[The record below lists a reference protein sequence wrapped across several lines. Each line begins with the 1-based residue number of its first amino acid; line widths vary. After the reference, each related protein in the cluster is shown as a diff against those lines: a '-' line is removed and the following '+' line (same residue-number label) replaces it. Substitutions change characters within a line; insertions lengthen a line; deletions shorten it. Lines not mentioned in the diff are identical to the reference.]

1 MLAHDRK
8 VIFSSESDEWSTPSN
23 IFIALNQQYG
33 FTLDPAASKENHK
46 CPKFYDKNDDGLS
59 KSWKDE
65 RVFLNPPYSETKK
78 WIEKS
83 LQEKDS
89 AEVVVLL
96 IAARTDTQ
104 AFHEL
109 LKHAKTIM
117 FIKGR
122 LKFNNSK
129 NSAPFPSCVVVL
141 EKNHTND
148 NGGMPAVWSISNKI

>member
-1 MLAHDRK
+1 MKAHDRK

-46 CPKFYDKNDDGLS
+46 CPKFYDKSDDGLS

-78 WIEKS
+78 WIEKC
-83 LQEKDS
+83 LQEKDN
-89 AEVVVLL
+89 AQIIVLL

-104 AFHEL
+104 AFHNL
-109 LKHAKTIM
+109 LSQSTKLVLIR
-117 FIKGR
+117 GR

-129 NSAPFPSCVVVL
+129 NSAPFPSCIVVL
-141 EKNHTND
+141 ENNKQ
-148 NGGMPAVWSISNKI
+148 GLPQISLMSNKADK